1 MPWGEDAK
9 TLNAMLR
16 AAETFNGATN
26 RMARALNT
34 AIDAMRRYSWRPR
47 LTGRRARGKD
57 GLSAQPCFEDARFW
71 QTLQRTLKDVPV
83 EQNHVG
89 ELAGLE

>member
-1 MPWGEDAK
+1 MTWGEEAK

-34 AIDAMRRYSWRPR
+34 AIDAMRCYSWRPR
-47 LTGRRARGKD
+47 LMGRRARGKD
-57 GLSAQPCFEDARFW
+57 GLSAQPCFEDARV
-71 QTLQRTLKDVPV
+71 REALKGTIEHVPV
-83 EQNHVG
+83 
-89 ELAGLE
+89 